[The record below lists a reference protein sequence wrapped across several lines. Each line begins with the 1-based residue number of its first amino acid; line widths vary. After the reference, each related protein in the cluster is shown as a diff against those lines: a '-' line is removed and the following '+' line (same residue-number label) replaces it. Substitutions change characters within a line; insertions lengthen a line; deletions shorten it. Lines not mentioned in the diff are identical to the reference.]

1 MNAIIRYF
9 ILAALLLGVGTTTT
23 LAFCPTTLTRSTTT
37 LMAAKKPQTTPPPQ
51 QEEQDEGFS
60 LAKTVEGL
68 SKIFN
73 RPRYD
78 WVNNKVMDPDK
89 DPMFKARTRWNVKKP
104 E

>member
-1 MNAIIRYF
+1 MIAIIRYF
-9 ILAALLLGVGTTTT
+9 VMAALLLGLGSTT
-23 LAFCPTTLTRSTTT
+23 LAFCPSPPTRSATTL
-37 LMAAKKPQTTPPPQ
+37 AAKKPQATPPPQ
-51 QEEQDEGFS
+51 QEQDEGFS
-60 LAKTVEGL
+60 LGKAVEGL

-89 DPMFKARTRWNVKKP
+89 DPMFKARTRFNVKKQ